1 MSYLIPFVNKVSAY
15 ETNLQLLEGSYYFPK
30 FKKMKELWSSFNSE
44 LSYVN
49 VTMLC
54 SGSALCAMVLND
66 TSGYGSKGMMI
77 GIQLIAQKYLEVIAD
92 YGSFSKTDFGGAE
105 LKKFLKEKEFN
116 VLTQNVEFMLSA
128 VQSTVYA
135 TFRVDYMKVKQ
146 NLARTMIMTNLLMIC
161 IQLLS
166 NIIIYI
172 LLLYLR
178 NKIIYVHYGSI
189 KFNDSFN
196 KSLKYCN

>member
-1 MSYLIPFVNKVSAY
+1 MKSPLSIVSSKLSPLSQLI
-15 ETNLQLLEGSYYFPK
+15 LLFHFSTTRHPLYIFLVIILKYIAITSIV
-30 FKKMKELWSSFNSE
+30 SSFSIKI
-44 LSYVN
+44 
-49 VTMLC
+49 T
-54 SGSALCAMVLND
+54 
-66 TSGYGSKGMMI
+66 
-77 GIQLIAQKYLEVIAD
+77 
-92 YGSFSKTDFGGAE
+92 SFSKTDFGGAE

-146 NLARTMIMTNLLMIC
+146 NLARTMIITNLLMIC

>member
-1 MSYLIPFVNKVSAY
+1 MKSPLSIVSSKLSPLSQLI
-15 ETNLQLLEGSYYFPK
+15 LLFHFSTTRHPLYIFLVIILKYIAITSIV
-30 FKKMKELWSSFNSE
+30 SSFSIKI
-44 LSYVN
+44 
-49 VTMLC
+49 TP
-54 SGSALCAMVLND
+54 
-66 TSGYGSKGMMI
+66 
-77 GIQLIAQKYLEVIAD
+77 
-92 YGSFSKTDFGGAE
+92 FSKTDFGGAE

>member
-1 MSYLIPFVNKVSAY
+1 
-15 ETNLQLLEGSYYFPK
+15 
-30 FKKMKELWSSFNSE
+30 
-44 LSYVN
+44 
-49 VTMLC
+49 
-54 SGSALCAMVLND
+54 MVLND

-77 GIQLIAQKYLEVIAD
+77 RIQLIAQKYLEVIAD

-128 VQSTVYA
+128 WQSTVYA

>member
-77 GIQLIAQKYLEVIAD
+77 GIQLIAQKYL
-92 YGSFSKTDFGGAE
+92 
-105 LKKFLKEKEFN
+105 
-116 VLTQNVEFMLSA
+116 
-128 VQSTVYA
+128 
-135 TFRVDYMKVKQ
+135 
-146 NLARTMIMTNLLMIC
+146 
-161 IQLLS
+161 
-166 NIIIYI
+166 
-172 LLLYLR
+172 
-178 NKIIYVHYGSI
+178 
-189 KFNDSFN
+189 
-196 KSLKYCN
+196 